1 MNRAKAPAPRQSYR
15 QPVMIIDDNRDIL
28 NALEILLLTEGIE
41 SIVADD
47 GVEALKKLDAGK
59 VPCLILLDNAMPVM
73 SGPQFLEAIH
83 RNPRFASIPV
93 YIISASGD
101 FDGAAQASGI
111 SGYIHKPFEPAR
123 VLEIIRRYTSAAP
136 EGSAAAGE

>member
-1 MNRAKAPAPRQSYR
+1 MNPGKTPAPRPSYK

-28 NALEILLLTEGIE
+28 NALEFLLLSEGIE

-47 GVEALKKLDAGK
+47 GLDALKKLDAGK

-101 FDGAAQASGI
+101 FDGAAQAAGI
-111 SGYIHKPFEPAR
+111 SGYIHKPFEPIR
-123 VLEIIRRYTSAAP
+123 VLEIIRRHTAATP
-136 EGSAAAGE
+136 VGSPASRE

>member
-1 MNRAKAPAPRQSYR
+1 MNPGKTPAPRPSYK

-28 NALEILLLTEGIE
+28 NALEFLLLSEGIE

-47 GVEALKKLDAGK
+47 GLDALKKLDTGK

-73 SGPQFLEAIH
+73 SGPQFLDAIH

-101 FDGAAQASGI
+101 FDGAAQAAGI
-111 SGYIHKPFEPAR
+111 SGYIHKPFEPTR
-123 VLEIIRRYTSAAP
+123 ILEIIRRHTAP
-136 EGSAAAGE
+136 SPVAGLARE